1 MSRRLLLRLLS
12 AAPATDHVSDAELL
26 RRFAASSDSAALEL
40 LVRRHADAVWAACR
54 RVLRS
59 DSDAEDAFQATF
71 LVLLRKARDIRTPS
85 AGGWLH
91 RVAVNAALKLRE
103 RNARTSTA
111 EPNQLDALSASH
123 TEPPDAEALAAVHEE
138 LAQLSERE
146 RLPVVLCDLEG
157 LTHEAAAE
165 ALGWPVGTVSGR
177 LSRARAKLR
186 ERLTRRGL
194 KPIGAAVPAI
204 GAPPHLIPNVLNL
217 TAGAAPPA
225 IVFLAEGVL
234 AMTASTTW
242 KWVTAAILC
251 VGVLGAGGV
260 LALGPGTQPAPDP
273 TKDKAET
280 KPMPAPAKDKPAD
293 KDWFPGP
300 EIDIRSGSLKPVP
313 TAFPELTVLPDP
325 DPNDPKGR
333 ENRAEQLAALWPRL
347 SGKVALKIEPTDD
360 TLRKLLKAQL
370 HQGAQ
375 EFYRR
380 QVAAQVIGGLDL
392 KELSDCLLDMQ
403 AAATELWSGQPKEL
417 VPWLEELLRAAKE
430 AERYAGIRVLN
441 GTVPPQHLN
450 LATRQRLKL
459 ETALWKAKNGK

>member
-26 RRFAASSDSAALEL
+26 RRFVASNDSAALEL
-40 LVRRHADAVWAACR
+40 VVHRHANAVWTTCR
-54 RVLRS
+54 RMLRS
-59 DSDAEDAFQATF
+59 EIDAEDAFQATF
-71 LVLLRKARDIRTPS
+71 LVLLRKASDVRAPCV
-85 AGGWLH
+85 GGWLH
-91 RVAVNAALKLRE
+91 GVAVNVSLKLRT
-103 RNARTSTA
+103 RSARTSIVEPGHLA
-111 EPNQLDALSASH
+111 ERPASH

-138 LAQLSERE
+138 LALLSERE

-186 ERLTRRGL
+186 DRLTRRGL
-194 KPIGAAVPAI
+194 KPIGAMLPAVA
-204 GAPPHLIPNVLNL
+204 APPHLIPNVLNL
-217 TAGAAPPA
+217 TAGAAAPA

-234 AMTASTTW
+234 AMTATTTW

-251 VGVLGAGGV
+251 VGVLGVGGV
-260 LALGPGTQPAPDP
+260 LAFAPGTQPAPDP

-293 KDWFPGP
+293 KDWFPGL
-300 EIDIRSGSLKPVP
+300 EIDMQTYPIKTVP
-313 TAFPELTVLPDP
+313 TAFPELVLPPDP

-333 ENRAEQLAALWPRL
+333 EKRAEQLAALWPRL
-347 SGKVALKIEPTDD
+347 SGKVILKIEPNDD
-360 TLRKLLKAQL
+360 MLQKLLKARL

-380 QVAAQVIGGLDL
+380 QVAANIVGPPDP
-392 KELSDCLLDMQ
+392 KEFHDCLLDMQ

-417 VPWLEELLRAAKE
+417 VPWLEELLLAAKE
-430 AERYAGIRVLN
+430 IERYAGIRVLN
-441 GTVPPQHLN
+441 GSLPVQNLN

-459 ETALWKAKNGK
+459 ETVLWKAKNKK

>member
-26 RRFAASSDSAALEL
+26 RRFTASSDSAALEL

-71 LVLLRKARDIRTPS
+71 LALLRKARDIRTPS

-111 EPNQLDALSASH
+111 EPGQLDALSASH

-194 KPIGAAVPAI
+194 KPVGAAVPAVA
-204 GAPPHLIPNVLNL
+204 APPHLIPNVLNL

-234 AMTASTTW
+234 AMTAATTW
-242 KWVTAAILC
+242 KWVTAAVVC
-251 VGVLGAGGV
+251 VGALGAGGV
-260 LALGPGTQPAPDP
+260 LAFGPGTQPGPRGDTPVPRAENP
-273 TKDKAET
+273 TPPAKN
-280 KPMPAPAKDKPAD
+280 APADDDWIRKPEVN
-293 KDWFPGP
+293 KTNV
-300 EIDIRSGSLKPVP
+300 LKIQPS
-313 TAFPELTVLPDP
+313 AFPELDVPEW
-325 DPNDPKGR
+325 DPNDKEGKR
-333 ENRAEQLAALWPRL
+333 RQEQLAKLCPRL
-347 SGKVALKIEPTDD
+347 TGTITVTIAPTDD
-360 TLRKLLKAQL
+360 VLRKVLKARL
-370 HQGAQ
+370 HQGTLELQ
-375 EFYRR
+375 EIMALERR
-380 QVAAQVIGGLDL
+380 TGPVGSAVVYEL
-392 KELSDCLLDMQ
+392 LSDIQ
-403 AAATELWSGQPKEL
+403 ATVTELWRNQPKEL
-417 VPWLEELLRAAKE
+417 VSWLEELVVMTKEIERFQRIRVVNQTIPSWTIYTAARYRLAVE
-430 AERYAGIRVLN
+430 AELI
-441 GTVPPQHLN
+441 
-450 LATRQRLKL
+450 
-459 ETALWKAKNGK
+459 KAKAKP